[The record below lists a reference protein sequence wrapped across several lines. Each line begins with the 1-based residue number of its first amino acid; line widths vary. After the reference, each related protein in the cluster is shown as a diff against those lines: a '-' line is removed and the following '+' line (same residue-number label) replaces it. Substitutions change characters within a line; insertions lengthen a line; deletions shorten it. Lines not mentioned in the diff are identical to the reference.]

1 MTIAKNIFALLL
13 VAVLSAAV
21 IFLPQLWD
29 SHDNHRRLTQEKEW
43 NYIDRVSA
51 NITASQVAAL
61 YCEGELNNIYSDS
74 LSFDLTVSER
84 ERLRESAS
92 AIINDVFGEGST
104 VSDLLG
110 KRLEDKSDYSKQSV
124 LAIID
129 GHAIVLNF
137 ISVYAEEVNF
147 VFEEKTKLVI
157 SFSFAS
163 DYGTLISESGIS
175 ENEIGAT
182 VKNYYSPILKDT
194 PHQFYF
200 FNRESLGDE
209 ESQKYDLFFTDFG
222 LLRYEYEKDMSE
234 IHFN

>member
-1 MTIAKNIFALLL
+1 MTITKKIFALLL
-13 VAVLSAAV
+13 VGALSAAV
-21 IFLPQLWD
+21 IFLPQLLD
-29 SHDNHRRLTQEKEW
+29 SHDTHHRLTQEKEW
-43 NYIDRVSA
+43 SYVDRVSA

-74 LSFDLTVSER
+74 LSFDLTSSER

-92 AIINDVFGEGST
+92 AIINDVFGEENI
-104 VSDLLG
+104 VSNLLV
-110 KRLEDKSDYSKQSV
+110 KRLEGNSDYGKRSV

-137 ISVYAEEVNF
+137 ISVYAEEIHF
-147 VFEEKTKLVI
+147 VFEEKTKIVI

-175 ENEIGAT
+175 EKEIRAS
-182 VKNYYSPILKDT
+182 VENYYSPILKNT

-209 ESQKYDLFFTDFG
+209 ESQKYDLFFADFG